1 MKRNEV
7 LVRSKNVFSILGM
20 TLMLT
25 VFARCDFD
33 DDTDTNAII
42 NQKLVPIVDVRLPD
56 TLVQDSTYTFRIG
69 YTPEETCNVF
79 DGFQFTSDPNVRTIG
94 VVNSVLRN
102 VECEPRTDTIFQ
114 NVDFEVRTSE
124 RDSIQFR
131 FWRGLDAD
139 GNSRFLE
146 ITLPKKEN

>member
-1 MKRNEV
+1 MKKSEIWMRC
-7 LVRSKNVFSILGM
+7 KNTFFILGM
-20 TLMLT
+20 TVVLT
-25 VFARCDFD
+25 LFARCDFD
-33 DDTDTNAII
+33 DDSDANAII

-56 TLVQDSTYTFRIG
+56 TLVQDSTYTFEIG
-69 YTPEETCNVF
+69 YTPEETCTIF
-79 DGFQFTSDPNVRTIG
+79 DGFQFDSQPNVRTIG

-102 VECEPRTDTIFQ
+102 VECEPRTDTIYQ
-114 NVDFEVRTSE
+114 NIDFEVRTSE

-131 FWRGLDAD
+131 FWRGLDAN